1 MRILNPI
8 LLSSLLLTG
17 LAVHF
22 QSIEYRSS
30 EKLQKS
36 DSVQQHLLA
45 DQPDEEIAHRGS
57 GRKERGAYSY
67 GLSRNKV
74 SILTVG

>member
-1 MRILNPI
+1 MRLLNSI

-22 QSIEYRSS
+22 QSIQYSAS

-36 DSVQQHLLA
+36 DSVQQNLMA
-45 DQPDEEIAHRGS
+45 DQLDETPHARGS
-57 GRKERGAYSY
+57 GRIEPSKS
-67 GLSRNKV
+67 S
-74 SILTVG
+74 